1 MKSKV
6 NTWVLRLI
14 AFTIFSLCSANTMA
28 DKFVIGAQRLDYF
41 PHYDFTSSRDRGVA
55 WAILEAFSKYSGH
68 ELVYLSLP
76 VKRLQIEL
84 QKGNIDF
91 VFPDNPRWDNGIQAT
106 QKKVFS
112 EPLVHTLTGSFLTEE
127 KRGHTIS
134 SIKTLAV
141 PKGFTPVKWKQR
153 INSNLVKVIEVDD
166 VYEGLQLVNQG
177 KADAIDLEY
186 HVVDYFVKRYPQLAG
201 IELDITLPYKD
212 VPFQLS
218 TVNQPEV
225 IAQLNQFLIE
235 HASEVSQ
242 IVKSYQIK
250 QPDALVNQLTL
261 GINETANNQ

>member
-1 MKSKV
+1 MKSRV
-6 NTWVLRLI
+6 NTWIIELI
-14 AFTIFSLCSANTMA
+14 AFTLFSLCSANCMA
-28 DKFVIGAQRLDYF
+28 EKFVIGAQRLDYF
-41 PHYDFTSSRDRGVA
+41 PHYDFTSPRDKGVA

-106 QKKVFS
+106 KKKVFS
-112 EPLVHTLTGSFLTEE
+112 DPLVHTLTGSFLTEE
-127 KRGHTIS
+127 KRNKNIS
-134 SIKTLAV
+134 SIKTIAL

-153 INSNLVKVIEVDD
+153 INSNLVKVIEVND

-242 IVKSYQIK
+242 IVNSYQIK
-250 QPDALVNQLTL
+250 QPDALVKQLTL